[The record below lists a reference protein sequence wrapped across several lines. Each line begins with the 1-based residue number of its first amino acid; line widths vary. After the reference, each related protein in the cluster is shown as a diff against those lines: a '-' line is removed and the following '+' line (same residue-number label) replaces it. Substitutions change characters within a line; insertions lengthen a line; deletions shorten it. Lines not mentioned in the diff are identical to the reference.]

1 MPFSTNSRNKTR
13 PYYITPAKRRHAF
26 RPTLTRISS
35 SISGTLDRRSTRP
48 LDRSTPLQ
56 QFPNASRNVTRGP
69 FPFFHSHSTSFSPF
83 PLHHQSSPLSLA
95 ISHSRTGDGSKSR
108 KTAETRLLSY
118 PSSSYF
124 KSDGLAFCMQRTL
137 AWVVGIDPR
146 RGMWVISIAA
156 EIGPI
161 TPATIE
167 RCNYSATNDKKK
179 KRKKRDGGT
188 KSGSK
193 EKMGRKGEG
202 GRERGKKEF

>member
-13 PYYITPAKRRHAF
+13 PYYITPAKRRHTF

-179 KRKKRDGGT
+179 KERRGMEEQKVVQRKKW
-188 KSGSK
+188 
-193 EKMGRKGEG
+193 EG
-202 GRERGKKEF
+202 KGREEE